1 MFGSGKRQRWVV
13 KVGSGVLAADDG
25 QIRLETLTSI
35 ASDVARLRSEGV
47 ETILVSSGAVA
58 SGFRQLG
65 YNAPPNNIRER
76 QACASV
82 GQVALV
88 RAYDEVFRCA
98 VPGYAAVAGLV
109 LLTHEDFSNR
119 QRYLHGRHT
128 IETLLERGA
137 IPVINE
143 NDTVAVEEILLG
155 DNDRLG
161 AMVAAMVDAD
171 FYIILTNVDGFLRQ
185 HADGSLGDVVAKIA
199 ESDLDRYLSDVG
211 PAKSTLGRGGMRSK
225 LEAAKA
231 ATSFGV
237 PTFITS
243 GKRTAILQALKNGQM
258 PVGTLVEP
266 SAVPLDSRRYWIRF
280 VTKPKGKLQIDAGA
294 ERALC
299 EHGKSLLPKGIVA
312 VTGKFE
318 AGDPVEVLGSNGRV
332 LARGLVEY
340 GSQELQLIK
349 GKHSSQFAAI
359 LGYKRADEAIHR
371 NDLALES
378 SLATT

>member
-1 MFGSGKRQRWVV
+1 MAGGQRQRWVV

-25 QIRLETLTSI
+25 HLRLDTLTAI
-35 ASDVARLRSEGV
+35 AGDVARLRAEGV

-65 YNAPPNNIRER
+65 YSAPPSNIRER

-88 RAYDEVFRCA
+88 RAYDEVFRRA
-98 VPGYAAVAGLV
+98 VASHPAVAGLV
-109 LLTHEDFSNR
+109 LLTHEDFANR

-171 FYIILTNVDGFLRQ
+171 FYVILTNVDGYLRQ
-185 HADGSLGDVVAKIA
+185 NPDGSLGDVVAKIA
-199 ESDLDRYLSDVG
+199 ERDLDRYLGDVG
-211 PAKSTLGRGGMRSK
+211 AAKSALGRGGMRSK

-243 GKRTAILQALKNGQM
+243 GKRAGALQALKSGQT

-266 SAVPLDSRRYWIRF
+266 AAAPLDSRRYWIRF
-280 VTKPKGKLQIDAGA
+280 VTKPKGELHIDAGA
-294 ERALC
+294 EKALC
-299 EHGKSLLPKGIVA
+299 QQGKSLLPKGIVSIG
-312 VTGKFE
+312 GKFD
-318 AGDPVEVLGSNGRV
+318 AGDPVQVLGGDGRV

-340 GSQELQLIK
+340 GSHELHLIK
-349 GKHSSQFAAI
+349 GKHSSEFTTI

-371 NDLALES
+371 DDLVLEAS
-378 SLATT
+378 MATA